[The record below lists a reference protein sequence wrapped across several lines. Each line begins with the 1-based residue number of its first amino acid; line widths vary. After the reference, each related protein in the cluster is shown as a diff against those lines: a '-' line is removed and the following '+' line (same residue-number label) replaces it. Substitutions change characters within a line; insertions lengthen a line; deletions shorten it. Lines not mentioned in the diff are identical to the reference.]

1 MCLKLQP
8 SQVLYF
14 LKERSLC
21 YDLIPLLLSG
31 GWGGGKVTQHRECGE
46 QAGSGIRT
54 GAQRW
59 AANSLALVGDGQ
71 ENSSLR
77 EQGLLDVVSNHWF
90 GSWLWFSQPILP
102 NPLPTQ
108 ASWNRNR
115 EGIFPTTS
123 LLEKRTQGSFF
134 MLFLLYAVFML
145 SFLLFKA

>member
-1 MCLKLQP
+1 MHLKLQP

-14 LKERSLC
+14 LKEWSVC
-21 YDLIPLLLSG
+21 YDLIPYCFLVAG
-31 GWGGGKVTQHRECGE
+31 VGGKVIQHRECGE
-46 QAGSGIRT
+46 QAGFGTRT

-77 EQGLLDVVSNHWF
+77 EQGLLDMVSNHGF
-90 GSWLWFSQPILP
+90 GSWLWVSQPILP

-108 ASWNRNR
+108 ASWDRNR